1 MRGNGYVGRKTRD
14 DKMKLVNR
22 GPWAVFLALMLLAP
36 IGVMGQ
42 IFQPDGLRIPGQ
54 WNAFANTNG
63 MGGNFDLIKSTT
75 GAARWQT
82 TFQFVGATGNQEF
95 KFASGGSGNP
105 WANQWYLGD
114 FGVVNDVTKNTK
126 QSYQWTTNLSVSNT
140 RLAVT
145 TGNYY
150 VVIWRDNGYATT
162 QAVFLELS
170 EAPATFSTISDTE
183 TVPDNETYTV
193 MLTVSDALATEEK
206 VYVRYTTNNYT
217 TSSLVAATFDGTS
230 GSAVIP
236 AQSAGSTVKYYAFTT
251 VGTAVETDIPN
262 ADLYSMAISSGG
274 EYASVSAV
282 SPPAAIV
289 LTAPAGSAS
298 SVGLR
303 PTFTWEADTAATSYQ
318 IQVST
323 VADFASTVI
332 NATGIAAQTHTA
344 TSNLRM
350 NTAYFWR
357 VRGVNGGGNGAW
369 SEVRSFTTVPAT
381 MTMHGNGGSS
391 FGGAIGTGTLSVTH
405 DATHV
410 YFQVNRGTG
419 TWNDF
424 LVLYLDTKTGG
435 IASTSVLTDIADFNR
450 QAISGRVE
458 EPSSDI
464 TFPTGFSPDY
474 AVSIGTKRTVPP
486 AYTGFG
492 GVWNLS
498 NGSNM
503 SFVASVGAP
512 SASDAVFS
520 FRVEKALLTFDTD
533 NSFSIAGSYLNGTNG
548 FRSNESYSIGL
559 ISTDPGNDD
568 ITLRS
573 FHNYPAGS
581 ITADVRFFGTAG
593 WRFLANPFP
602 GLTLNDYVGP
612 LWTQGFPGS
621 DAPGLPPASA
631 NVRIFDG
638 TAFAPVGSQSDAM
651 PRGTGYLV
659 GVYQADTYGQSGSFP
674 KTVTVTGTPSY
685 ESVSAPLNG
694 PEAYALVGN
703 PFPFAIGF
711 NNLTRTGVAN
721 IAYVYDYVDVTA
733 IHPDV
738 DPGVGI
744 YRAWNGTVGSLSE
757 GRIASFQS
765 FLVYADGGTPS
776 LLIEASDRT
785 SPTLYYGK
793 EVANHTAELVL
804 KGNGLYSNTWIDISA
819 SASAGIDSK
828 DAFKLATF
836 DTHQA
841 RLYTVGGGAALDIN
855 HLPVPDAVELPL
867 GIESTKPGRMLL
879 ERGAW
884 SLPADW
890 AVYVRDT
897 QTGVVRELRDGIAL
911 DVEPTVVARKA
922 NPINQIERV
931 AAGAPRYTL
940 IIDPTSS
947 TTVPD
952 AGRSTPDAIALHGAY
967 PNPFNP
973 STLVRFTLDAGR
985 QTRLAVYD
993 VLGREIAVLVDGQM
1007 SAGEHRA
1014 TFDASNLTSGVY
1026 IVRLEAGGTSMTRR
1040 ITLLK

>member
-1 MRGNGYVGRKTRD
+1 
-14 DKMKLVNR
+14 
-22 GPWAVFLALMLLAP
+22 MLP
-36 IGVMGQ
+36 MGAW
-42 IFQPDGLRIPGQ
+42 GQ
-54 WNAFANTNG
+54 
-63 MGGNFDLIKSTT
+63 
-75 GAARWQT
+75 
-82 TFQFVGATGNQEF
+82 
-95 KFASGGSGNP
+95 
-105 WANQWYLGD
+105 
-114 FGVVNDVTKNTK
+114 VT
-126 QSYQWTTNLSVSNT
+126 VSSDH
-140 RLAVT
+140 A
-145 TGNYY
+145 GNYNS
-150 VVIWRDNGYATT
+150 ISNGANAGINLGSWIITH
-162 QAVFLELS
+162 
-170 EAPATFSTISDTE
+170 
-183 TVPDNETYTV
+183 
-193 MLTVSDALATEEK
+193 
-206 VYVRYTTNNYT
+206 NNG
-217 TSSLVAATFDGTS
+217 SSLF
-230 GSAVIP
+230 
-236 AQSAGSTVKYYAFTT
+236 AGSF
-251 VGTAVETDIPN
+251 
-262 ADLYSMAISSGG
+262 ISSGTEG
-274 EYASVSAV
+274 WIPRTGDKAWAFYANPSGAFLDAIRPFGYTLDSTHTLTFKIGVNFRNGNKGVAFMNGTTELFVFNVGSDLYRYHNKNGGSNTDIGWAYAANSIILFTYVQGDGNSATITITRPSAGNTFSQSFTLSARPDRLKFYINGTDGGGSAANNLFV
-282 SPPAAIV
+282 NDILVTQPEPITPPAAIT
-289 LTAPAGSAS
+289 LTSPANSATG
-298 SVGLR
+298 VGLR

-318 IQVST
+318 IQLST

-344 TSNLRM
+344 ASNLRM

-474 AVSIGTKRTVPP
+474 AVSIGTTRTEPP

-520 FRVEKALLTFDTD
+520 FRVEKALLTFDTE

-559 ISTDPGNDD
+559 GDANPGNDD

-573 FHNYPAGS
+573 FHNYPAGT

-593 WRFLANPFP
+593 WRFLANPFT

-638 TAFAPVGSQSDAM
+638 TAFAPVGSQSDTM

-744 YRAWNGTVGSLSE
+744 YRAWNGTVGSLSG

-922 NPINQIERV
+922 NPTNQIERV